1 MANTKHEDAVMKMGF
16 DYFRDTILKTLGI
29 DYQYEEIGPT
39 ELVELTIHSLYMDF
53 TFLTTGGFYIHTE
66 FQTTD
71 KKEADLRRFH
81 AYDAVYSNKTGKQVI
96 TYVIY
101 SGGINNVKSELDCG
115 LYTYRVQPIY
125 LKDKNADEVF
135 QKLKQKQDNGEAFT
149 EDDYAA
155 LSLTPLMS
163 GKMSRKDMF
172 KEAIN
177 LAKPTIELSAEKSTA
192 RLYTLADKF
201 LDKAELDE
209 IKEVMRMTRLGQMLM
224 DEGMEKGIEKGIEQ
238 GIEKGIE
245 KGIELTQTDSIKKLM
260 KNMNLTIEQAMNTL
274 EVPEDKREKYRQ
286 TIVAN
291 N

>member
-1 MANTKHEDAVMKMGF
+1 MANAKHEDAVMKMGF
-16 DYFRDTILKTLGI
+16 DYFRNTILKTLGI

-39 ELVELTIHSLYMDF
+39 ELVELTIQSLYMDF

-81 AYDAVYSNKTGKQVI
+81 AYDAVYSNKTGKKVI

-101 SGGINNVKSELDCG
+101 SGGITNVKSELDCG

-135 QKLKQKQDNGEAFT
+135 RKLKQKQDNGEAFT

-172 KEAIN
+172 KEAIR
-177 LAKPTIELSAEKSTA
+177 LAKPNIELSAEKATA
-192 RLYTLADKF
+192 MLYTLADKF
-201 LDKAELDE
+201 LDRAELDE

-224 DEGMEKGIEKGIEQ
+224 DEGMEQ

-245 KGIELTQTDSIKKLM
+245 LNQTDSIKKLM
-260 KNMNLTIEQAMNTL
+260 KNMNLTIDQAMNAL
-274 EVPEDKREKYRQ
+274 EISEDKREKYRQ
-286 TIVAN
+286 LITPN

>member
-1 MANTKHEDAVMKMGF
+1 MANAKHEDAVMKMGF

-39 ELVELTIHSLYMDF
+39 ELIELTIHSLYMDF

-81 AYDAVYSNKTGKQVI
+81 AYDAVYSNKTGKKVI

-101 SGGINNVKSELDCG
+101 SGGITNVKSELDCG

-172 KEAIN
+172 KEAIS
-177 LAKPTIELSAEKSTA
+177 LAKPNIELSAEKATA
-192 RLYTLADKF
+192 MLYTLADKF
-201 LDKAELDE
+201 LDRAELDE
-209 IKEVMRMTRLGQMLM
+209 IKEVIRMTRLGQMLM
-224 DEGMEKGIEKGIEQ
+224 DEGMEQ

-245 KGIELTQTDSIKKLM
+245 LNLTDSIKKLM
-260 KNMNLTIEQAMNTL
+260 KNMNLTIDQAMNAL

-286 TIVAN
+286 SITPN

>member
-1 MANTKHEDAVMKMGF
+1 MANAKHEDAVMKMGF
-16 DYFRDTILKTLGI
+16 DYFRNTILKTLGI

-39 ELVELTIHSLYMDF
+39 ELVELTIQSLYMDF

-81 AYDAVYSNKTGKQVI
+81 AYDAVYSNKTGKKVI

-101 SGGINNVKSELDCG
+101 SGGITNVKSELDCG

-135 QKLKQKQDNGEAFT
+135 RKLKQKQDNGDVFT

-172 KEAIN
+172 KEAIC
-177 LAKPTIELSAEKSTA
+177 LAKPNIELSAEKATA
-192 RLYTLADKF
+192 MLYTLADKF
-201 LDKAELDE
+201 LDRAELDE

-224 DEGMEKGIEKGIEQ
+224 DEGMEKGIELKE
-238 GIEKGIE
+238 
-245 KGIELTQTDSIKKLM
+245 TDSIKKLM
-260 KNMNLTIEQAMNTL
+260 KNMNLTIDQAMNAL
-274 EVPEDKREKYRQ
+274 EVPTDKREKYR
-286 TIVAN
+286 
-291 N
+291 

>member
-16 DYFRDTILKTLGI
+16 DYFRNTILKTLGI

-53 TFLTTGGFYIHTE
+53 TFLTTGGFYIHTQ

-101 SGGINNVKSELDCG
+101 SGGITNVKSELDCG

-135 QKLKQKQDNGEAFT
+135 LKLKQKQDNGEAFT
-149 EDDYAA
+149 EDDYAT

-163 GKMSRKDMF
+163 GKISRKDMF
-172 KEAIN
+172 KEAIRLTKSN
-177 LAKPTIELSAEKSTA
+177 NELTAEKTRA
-192 RLYTLADKF
+192 VLYTLADKF
-201 LDKAELDE
+201 LDKTELDE
-209 IKEVMRMTRLGQMLM
+209 IKEVLRMTRLGQMLM
-224 DEGMEKGIEKGIEQ
+224 DDGMEKGM
-238 GIEKGIE
+238 
-245 KGIELTQTDSIKKLM
+245 ELKETESIKKLM
-260 KNMNLTIEQAMNTL
+260 KNLNLTIDQAMNTL

-286 TIVAN
+286 IIISN

>member
-1 MANTKHEDAVMKMGF
+1 MANAKHEDAVMKMGF
-16 DYFRDTILKTLGI
+16 DYFRNTILKTLGI

-39 ELVELTIHSLYMDF
+39 ELVELTIQSLYMDF

-81 AYDAVYSNKTGKQVI
+81 AYDAVYSNKTGKKVI

-101 SGGINNVKSELDCG
+101 SGGITNVKSELDCG

-135 QKLKQKQDNGEAFT
+135 RKLKQKQDNGEAFT

-172 KEAIN
+172 KEAIS
-177 LAKPTIELSAEKSTA
+177 LAKPNIELSAEKATA
-192 RLYTLADKF
+192 MLYTLADKF
-201 LDKAELDE
+201 LDRAELDE
-209 IKEVMRMTRLGQMLM
+209 IKEVIRMTRLGQMLM
-224 DEGMEKGIEKGIEQ
+224 DEGMEQ

-245 KGIELTQTDSIKKLM
+245 LNLTDSIKKLM
-260 KNMNLTIEQAMNTL
+260 KNMNLTIDQAMNAL

-286 TIVAN
+286 SITPN

>member
-16 DYFRDTILKTLGI
+16 DYFRNTILKTLGI

-101 SGGINNVKSELDCG
+101 SGGITNVKSELDCG

-135 QKLKQKQDNGEAFT
+135 LKLKQKQDNGEAFT

-172 KEAIN
+172 KEAIRLTKSN
-177 LAKPTIELSAEKSTA
+177 NELTAEKTRA
-192 RLYTLADKF
+192 VLYTLADKF
-201 LDKAELDE
+201 LDKTELDE
-209 IKEVMRMTRLGQMLM
+209 IKEVLRMTRLGQMLM
-224 DEGMEKGIEKGIEQ
+224 DEGMEKGM
-238 GIEKGIE
+238 
-245 KGIELTQTDSIKKLM
+245 ELKETESIKKLM
-260 KNMNLTIEQAMNTL
+260 KNLNLTIDQAMNTL

-286 TIVAN
+286 IIISN

>member
-172 KEAIN
+172 KEAFPVP
-177 LAKPTIELSAEKSTA
+177 LPEPQAV
-192 RLYTLADKF
+192 R
-201 LDKAELDE
+201 
-209 IKEVMRMTRLGQMLM
+209 KEWAG
-224 DEGMEKGIEKGIEQ
+224 
-238 GIEKGIE
+238 
-245 KGIELTQTDSIKKLM
+245 
-260 KNMNLTIEQAMNTL
+260 
-274 EVPEDKREKYRQ
+274 
-286 TIVAN
+286 
-291 N
+291 

>member
-1 MANTKHEDAVMKMGF
+1 MANAKHEDAVMKMGF
-16 DYFRDTILKTLGI
+16 DYFRNTILKTLGI

-39 ELVELTIHSLYMDF
+39 ELVELTIQSLYMDF

-81 AYDAVYSNKTGKQVI
+81 AYDAVYSNKTGKKVI

-101 SGGINNVKSELDCG
+101 SGGITNVKSELDCG

-135 QKLKQKQDNGEAFT
+135 RKLKQKQDNGEAFT

-172 KEAIN
+172 KEAIR
-177 LAKPTIELSAEKSTA
+177 LAKPNIELSAEKTTA
-192 RLYTLADKF
+192 MLYTLADKF
-201 LDKAELDE
+201 LDRTELDE
-209 IKEVMRMTRLGQMLM
+209 IKEVIRMTRLGQMLM
-224 DEGMEKGIEKGIEQ
+224 DEGMELKE
-238 GIEKGIE
+238 
-245 KGIELTQTDSIKKLM
+245 TDSIKKLM
-260 KNMNLTIEQAMNTL
+260 KNMNLTIDQAMNAL
-274 EVPEDKREKYRQ
+274 EVPEDKREKYRK
-286 TIVAN
+286 TITPDN
-291 N
+291 

>member
-1 MANTKHEDAVMKMGF
+1 MANAKHEDAVMKMGF
-16 DYFRDTILKTLGI
+16 DYFRNTILKTLGI

-39 ELVELTIHSLYMDF
+39 ELVELTIQSLYMDF

-81 AYDAVYSNKTGKQVI
+81 AYDAVYSNKTGKKVI

-101 SGGINNVKSELDCG
+101 SGGITNVKSELDCG

-125 LKDKNADEVF
+125 LKNKNADEVF
-135 QKLKQKQDNGEAFT
+135 RKLKQKQDNGEAFT

-172 KEAIN
+172 KEAIR
-177 LAKPTIELSAEKSTA
+177 LAKPNIELSAEKATA
-192 RLYTLADKF
+192 MLYTLADKF
-201 LDKAELDE
+201 LDRAELDE

-224 DEGMEKGIEKGIEQ
+224 DEGMEQ

-245 KGIELTQTDSIKKLM
+245 LNQTDSIKKLM
-260 KNMNLTIEQAMNTL
+260 KNMNLTIDQAMNAL
-274 EVPEDKREKYRQ
+274 EISEDKREKYRQ
-286 TIVAN
+286 LITPN

>member
-177 LAKPTIELSAEKSTA
+177 LAKPNIELSAEKATA
-192 RLYTLADKF
+192 MLYTLADKF

-245 KGIELTQTDSIKKLM
+245 LTQTDSIKKLM

>member
-29 DYQYEEIGPT
+29 DYQYEDVGPT
-39 ELVELTIHSLYMDF
+39 ELVELAIHSLYMDF

-71 KKEADLRRFH
+71 KKEADLQRFH

-101 SGGINNVKSELDCG
+101 SGGITNVKSELDCG

-163 GKMSRKDMF
+163 GKMSRKDLF
-172 KEAIN
+172 KEAIS
-177 LAKPTIELSAEKSTA
+177 LAKPNMELSAEKATA
-192 RLYTLADKF
+192 MLYTLADKF

-224 DEGMEKGIEKGIEQ
+224 DEGIKKGV
-238 GIEKGIE
+238 
-245 KGIELTQTDSIKKLM
+245 ELTQTEDIKNLM
-260 KNMNLTIEQAMNTL
+260 KNLKFTIDQAMNTL

-286 TIVAN
+286 IISSN

>member
-1 MANTKHEDAVMKMGF
+1 MRTILNQLKECPMANTKHEDAVMKMGF

-29 DYQYEEIGPT
+29 DYQYEDVGPT
-39 ELVELTIHSLYMDF
+39 ELVELAIHSLYMDF

-101 SGGINNVKSELDCG
+101 SGGITNVKSELDCG

-135 QKLKQKQDNGEAFT
+135 QKLKQKQVNGEAFT

-172 KEAIN
+172 KEAIS
-177 LAKPTIELSAEKSTA
+177 LAKPNMELSAEKATA
-192 RLYTLADKF
+192 MLYTLADKF

-224 DEGMEKGIEKGIEQ
+224 DEG
-238 GIEKGIE
+238 
-245 KGIELTQTDSIKKLM
+245 IELTQTEDIKNLM
-260 KNMNLTIEQAMNTL
+260 KNAKWTIEQAMDML
-274 EVPEDKREKYRQ
+274 EIPESKREEYRK
-286 TIVAN
+286 TIEN